1 MQCSFFFVIS
11 ETVKLD
17 VQTAIAYGAYNF
29 PGCCVD
35 RTL

>member
-17 VQTAIAYGAYNF
+17 AIAYGAYNF